1 MIPLTESLYVPG
13 TIQDPT
19 RVLVDLGTGF
29 YAEKNVKDA
38 VALMDRKM
46 KLVDVNSENVLT
58 AIQATRQNVE
68 NVGIAIRGKIM
79 EIQARQEGQK
89 FRAAQKA

>member
-1 MIPLTESLYVPG
+1 
-13 TIQDPT
+13 
-19 RVLVDLGTGF
+19 
-29 YAEKNVKDA
+29 
-38 VALMDRKM
+38 M